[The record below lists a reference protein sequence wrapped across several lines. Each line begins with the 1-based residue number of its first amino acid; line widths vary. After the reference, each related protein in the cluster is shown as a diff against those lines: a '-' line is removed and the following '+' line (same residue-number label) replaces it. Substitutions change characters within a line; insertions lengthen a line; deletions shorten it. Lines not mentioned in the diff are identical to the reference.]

1 MGFFTDVLGT
11 AGKVALVLDPRDGGG
26 LTHKWVDLAAPG
38 QLAKAVTQVDEVN
51 QAGADVYFTPGT
63 FAGKIVRGYV
73 EKTAVGQL
81 GKMRGRKQVNAQGA
95 RAFWVD
101 LDAGPEKAA
110 KHPGKVYVDRRA
122 ALAALEASLAAAGTL
137 PDPTYVVNSG
147 VGLHAYWCLT
157 EEMVKEDWV
166 RVAVRFRDT
175 LVATGLL
182 LDASRSKDIASILRI
197 PGSIHWGETTRTG
210 SEVRGALMGDGRLG
224 DVVSPEAF
232 IEGLL
237 ASRVQ
242 PERKAPRPAQASAQR
257 PPAPKGTVSIGKFQ
271 VPAQALTRSAE
282 RASAFGVLQPPEENA
297 YNIKLVRRTLET
309 MGSDLGYEE
318 WRNVI
323 WAVKATGWDCAYE
336 ILEDWCGTSTVEWG
350 KPWQDELRRVW
361 DSDASPTGGVGVG
374 SIIAWAR
381 KQRADDKLRF
391 LSGEDAVQASQEKQ
405 RVVVRQTRT
414 KRDVEFEVPKIEF
427 PFRRR
432 SDRPGLECR
441 VPTGEDSAGEVEY
454 EWERF
459 VNTDV
464 FVVDRIYNRDNSVSV
479 ALVKIEPHDGMTPF
493 TINAAHLASPA
504 KTAEALANMGISCNG
519 KRGWNHMSAYL
530 DKQVQDLIQERR
542 AVRKMPSLGWHRT
555 EEGMRFAHG
564 EFIYREGGGQEL
576 VQYTD
581 NVQALAEN
589 SRPTGSLEQW
599 KQIIDLYST
608 EDYAPAQA
616 VFLLSM
622 GAPLTRLTGEI
633 GGMVNFFTV
642 GSGYGKS
649 TIMKAALS
657 VWGAVQDPPNPNTA
671 FVGRTTMNSAE
682 TLLSHANSLPV
693 CLDELTKAIEN
704 SGRKLKDDLRE
715 FIYSATQG
723 RGKARMK
730 GSSDE
735 IRDVGTWDVF
745 LFSTSNAPLESLFAG
760 NTSNSNDAERARTL
774 DIDGYGMPYVENF
787 RKSGIDEAELLRRRH
802 ILSTVMAENYGVA
815 GQMLIEA
822 YMEDYDG
829 TVAAVQDAFVRYQM
843 RYGMRDR
850 FVVAKVAIARVAW
863 AYATAL
869 GIIDFPW
876 QPVEAVFTQALSAQ
890 HEARSEN
897 ISDDP
902 EAMLNEYLRQ
912 NAGHLAVVKHIG
924 GKPVPLLSNNSGR
937 APLIG
942 RWEVDRNRLYLMR
955 GSAEGLKAFCAENR
969 VLMKDIDDF
978 LYERKALLSAGTKVT
993 LGRGLGI
1000 PGQSYVMEIDPI
1012 KAGITLTEPV
1022 QEEDEDED

>member
-1 MGFFTDVLGT
+1 M
-11 AGKVALVLDPRDGGG
+11 
-26 LTHKWVDLAAPG
+26 
-38 QLAKAVTQVDEVN
+38 
-51 QAGADVYFTPGT
+51 
-63 FAGKIVRGYV
+63 
-73 EKTAVGQL
+73 
-81 GKMRGRKQVNAQGA
+81 
-95 RAFWVD
+95 
-101 LDAGPEKAA
+101 
-110 KHPGKVYVDRRA
+110 
-122 ALAALEASLAAAGTL
+122 
-137 PDPTYVVNSG
+137 NSG
-147 VGLHAYWCLT
+147 AGLHAYWCLT
-157 EEMVKEDWV
+157 RPLDKDDWV
-166 RVAVRFRDT
+166 RVAIRFRDT
-175 LVATGLL
+175 LQACGLL
-182 LDASRSKDIASILRI
+182 LDVSRAKDIASILRI
-197 PGSIHWGETTRTG
+197 PGSVHWGETERTG
-210 SEVRGALMGDGRLG
+210 AEVRGALLGGGRLG
-224 DVVSPEAF
+224 DIVSPEDF

-237 ASRVQ
+237 QSKVQ
-242 PERKAPRPAQASAQR
+242 PEARTSRQAAPAARTRAPV
-257 PPAPKGTVSIGKFQ
+257 PKGTVTIGKFQ
-271 VPAQALTRSAE
+271 VPAAALARSTQRAE
-282 RASAFGVLQPPEENA
+282 SFSLLQPPEENP

-323 WAVKATGWDCAYE
+323 WAVKATGWDCAFE
-336 ILEDWCGTSTVEWG
+336 ILEDWCALSTVEWG

-361 DSDASPTGGVGVG
+361 DSDVSPTGGVGVG

-381 KQRADDKLRF
+381 KQRADDNLRF
-391 LSGEDAVQASQEKQ
+391 LSGEDAKQAAEEKQ
-405 RVVVRQTRT
+405 RVVVKQTRT
-414 KRDVEFEVPKIEF
+414 KKLVEFEVPKIEF

-432 SDRPGLECR
+432 SDRPGIEVR
-441 VPTGEDSAGEVEY
+441 VPAGEDAEGEVEW

-493 TINAAHLASPA
+493 VINAAHLASPA

-542 AVRKMPSLGWHRT
+542 AVRKLPSLGWHRT
-555 EEGMRFAHG
+555 DDGMKFAHG
-564 EFIYREGGGQEL
+564 DFLYRENGGQEL
-576 VQYTD
+576 VQYTE

-589 SRPTGSLEQW
+589 SRPSGSIEQW

-622 GAPLTRLTGEI
+622 GAPLARLTGEI
-633 GGMVNFFTV
+633 GGMVNFFTT

-671 FVGRTTMNSAE
+671 FLGRTTMNSAE
-682 TLLSHANSLPV
+682 TLLSHCNSLPV

-704 SGRKLKDDLRE
+704 SGRRLKDDLRE

-745 LFSTSNAPLESLFAG
+745 LFSTSNAPLESLFAS
-760 NTSNSNDAERARTL
+760 NTTNSNDAERARTL
-774 DIDGYGMPYVENF
+774 DIDGYGMPYVDNF
-787 RKSGIDEAELLRRRH
+787 EKSDIDEAELLRRRH
-802 ILSTVMAENYGVA
+802 ILTTVMAENYGVA

-822 YMEDYDG
+822 YMEDYEG

-869 GIIDFPW
+869 DIIDFPW
-876 QPVEAVFTQALSAQ
+876 QPVEAVFTKALSDQ
-890 HEARSEN
+890 HEARAEN
-897 ISDDP
+897 ISGDP
-902 EAMLNEYLRQ
+902 EAMLNEYIRQ
-912 NAGHLAVVKHIG
+912 HAAHIAVVKHSA
-924 GKPVPLLSNNSGR
+924 GKPVPLLTGHNVR
-937 APLIG
+937 APLVG
-942 RWEVDRNRLYLMR
+942 RWEVDTNKLYLIR
-955 GSAEGLKAFCAENR
+955 GTSEGLKAFCSENR
-969 VLMKDIDDF
+969 ILMKDIDDY
-978 LYERKALLSAGTKVT
+978 LYEKKAMRSPGAKVT

-1000 PGQSYVMEIDPI
+1000 PGQSYVMEIDPTR
-1012 KAGITLTEPV
+1012 AGITPPDPV
-1022 QEEDEDED
+1022 QEDDEDED